1 MAEIDPLPP
10 GVTGKIWANMA
21 QNINFTDAAAVTTT
35 NVKAIIDALES
46 GLAEN
51 PAGPVSI
58 SIDGVSTTYN
68 RPAAIQELEYWR
80 KRYALEQGTRSRSS
94 RIKLNG

>member
-1 MAEIDPLPP
+1 LPTFALLP
-10 GVTGKIWANMA
+10 QGSRGKIWALMV
-21 QNINFTDAAAVTTT
+21 QNINFTDGTAAVST
-35 NVKAIIDALES
+35 NVKAIIDALEV

-80 KRYALEQGTRSRSS
+80 KRYSLEQGTRSRVS
-94 RIKLNG
+94 RIKMN

>member
-1 MAEIDPLPP
+1 
-10 GVTGKIWANMA
+10 MA

-35 NVKAIIDALES
+35 NLKAIIDSLEAA
-46 GLAEN
+46 LAEN
-51 PAGPVSI
+51 PGGPVTV

-80 KRYALEQGTRSRSS
+80 KRYALEQGTRARTS
-94 RIKLNG
+94 RIKMN